1 MRYKRYSIDC
11 SRDYSAR
18 IYRCPKDYN
27 ELDFTLHWH
36 KEYEFV
42 YVKKGPI
49 KITKLN
55 EEVILND
62 GDIFFMNSEDI
73 HSYSN
78 LDTDKVFMI
87 LNFPPTLITP
97 YLDNLIDIPT
107 FNIENPNAKQILTEN
122 LKKLFEMDDF
132 NTRVGILKIKS
143 LLNNILYILIKNCS
157 TVYNGYFKGSDSDD
171 FDCAK
176 TAIIYMLNN
185 YKNDIPLTEIST
197 YVGMTPAH
205 FSKYFKDKTETTFS
219 KYLRK
224 IRLEHAI
231 SDMITH
237 NMSVQDAA
245 KENGFPNV
253 NSFII
258 SCKAEYGRTPL
269 EMKNYSQ
276 T

>member
-1 MRYKRYSIDC
+1 
-11 SRDYSAR
+11 
-18 IYRCPKDYN
+18 
-27 ELDFTLHWH
+27 
-36 KEYEFV
+36 
-42 YVKKGPI
+42 
-49 KITKLN
+49 
-55 EEVILND
+55 
-62 GDIFFMNSEDI
+62 
-73 HSYSN
+73 
-78 LDTDKVFMI
+78 
-87 LNFPPTLITP
+87 
-97 YLDNLIDIPT
+97 
-107 FNIENPNAKQILTEN
+107 
-122 LKKLFEMDDF
+122 
-132 NTRVGILKIKS
+132 
-143 LLNNILYILIKNCS
+143 
-157 TVYNGYFKGSDSDD
+157 
-171 FDCAK
+171 
-176 TAIIYMLNN
+176 MLNN